1 MVIWRTVGVRR
12 RSRGGQIP
20 SVSAE
25 RQFENRPVTSED
37 PSLSPE
43 ANRLL
48 TEELRTVVGSDHVRV
63 PRDAPHH
70 EREAHGGHGGFAES
84 LAANRVLIAITFVAL
99 VVIGAIVALATDSW
113 WAVVVAAVVHAA
125 GTFIVLATLAGMT
138 RQTEHVAPDVAAK
151 LADEGVLD
159 PDAELS
165 RLVEEFSGEDS
176 GEGSAEMVTSGRNE
190 QRVHPQDSPA
200 QAATEQRTANTPAGV
215 PTQPA
220 GTGSGID
227 RFMPI
232 WVVGALMAVA
242 VVVGALAP
250 VIGTR
255 FLVVPA
261 IGLPVGAIW
270 LLMRKKLDDGD
281 EAPRSRGRVL
291 AFLAATVVAVG
302 AFVLLM
308 GWLAGEL

>member
-1 MVIWRTVGVRR
+1 MPRRGAPPAR
-12 RSRGGQIP
+12 RSAR
-20 SVSAE
+20 
-25 RQFENRPVTSED
+25 
-37 PSLSPE
+37 
-43 ANRLL
+43 
-48 TEELRTVVGSDHVRV
+48 
-63 PRDAPHH
+63 APA
-70 EREAHGGHGGFAES
+70 RGGFAES

-138 RQTEHVAPDVAAK
+138 RQTEHLAPDVAAK

-227 RFMPI
+227 RCARSSMTVTRRPAREAAS
-232 WVVGALMAVA
+232 WRSSPRPWSPW
-242 VVVGALAP
+242 AP
-250 VIGTR
+250 
-255 FLVVPA
+255 
-261 IGLPVGAIW
+261 
-270 LLMRKKLDDGD
+270 
-281 EAPRSRGRVL
+281 SCC
-291 AFLAATVVAVG
+291 
-302 AFVLLM
+302 
-308 GWLAGEL
+308 